1 MAVDEKIMDQGDS
14 ESDTFSAPQKDE
26 NPEASFTRLAWR
38 NRLSNKLLL
47 LIGLAVLVAQVLI
60 FVPSIANMRVRWIES
75 RLDIVESV
83 SKVLMTSS
91 SMDIPREVQ
100 DKVLVTTGT
109 KAIALRRAGASHL
122 LAMTEL
128 PEKIDQVID
137 FNNIS
142 EAAAIW
148 DAFATLFGGGNR
160 TLRIYGALNPEQPDQ
175 IVEIVTSD
183 APMRAAMLEYAKN
196 VAVVSLLISIIAA
209 SLIYLIIHEM
219 LLRPIRIMHR
229 NMMDFA
235 AAPDNPT
242 RILKPDNRKDEFGI
256 AQRQIAEMQTDLHRT
271 LKERKR
277 LADLGLAVSKINHD
291 MRNILASAQL
301 LSDRVADTS
310 DPMVQR
316 FAPKLI
322 HTLSRAIRY
331 SESVLAYGRSQE
343 LPPKLQR
350 VRLHSIVRDVEE
362 LLNISKESGIE
373 FENEVSPEFELNVDT
388 EQLFRVLNNL
398 CRNAVQAMERD
409 PRRDECVVRR
419 LTISAG
425 RIGTTTIIG
434 VEDTGPGLPPK
445 AREHLFTAFKG
456 STRSDGTGLG
466 LAIALELVQ
475 AHGGTIELRE
485 DRPLGAHFEIRL
497 PDSPSWQY

>member
-1 MAVDEKIMDQGDS
+1 
-14 ESDTFSAPQKDE
+14 
-26 NPEASFTRLAWR
+26 
-38 NRLSNKLLL
+38 
-47 LIGLAVLVAQVLI
+47 
-60 FVPSIANMRVRWIES
+60 
-75 RLDIVESV
+75 
-83 SKVLMTSS
+83 
-91 SMDIPREVQ
+91 EVQ

-128 PEKIDQVID
+128 PENIDQVID

-148 DAFATLFGGGNR
+148 YAFATLVGGGNR

-242 RILKPDNRKDEFGI
+242 RILKLDNRKDEFGI

-322 HTLSRAIRY
+322 HTLSRAIR
-331 SESVLAYGRSQE
+331 
-343 LPPKLQR
+343 
-350 VRLHSIVRDVEE
+350 
-362 LLNISKESGIE
+362 
-373 FENEVSPEFELNVDT
+373 
-388 EQLFRVLNNL
+388 
-398 CRNAVQAMERD
+398 
-409 PRRDECVVRR
+409 
-419 LTISAG
+419 
-425 RIGTTTIIG
+425 
-434 VEDTGPGLPPK
+434 
-445 AREHLFTAFKG
+445 
-456 STRSDGTGLG
+456 
-466 LAIALELVQ
+466 
-475 AHGGTIELRE
+475 
-485 DRPLGAHFEIRL
+485 
-497 PDSPSWQY
+497 